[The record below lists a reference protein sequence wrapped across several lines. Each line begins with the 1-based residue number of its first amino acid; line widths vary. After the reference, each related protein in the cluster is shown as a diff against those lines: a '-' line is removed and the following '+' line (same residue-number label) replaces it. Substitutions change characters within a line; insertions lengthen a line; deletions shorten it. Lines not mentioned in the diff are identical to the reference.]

1 MVHVTVR
8 TKKVHYPIPK
18 QITFIQ
24 AAQFRQ
30 AMAQQRQPSK
40 RQFHTTEIQQRHFD
54 QVNQSYRNLCIN
66 FFFMQKGEGMV
77 QADRNAFAAL
87 VTQNS

>member
-1 MVHVTVR
+1 MEDFTFNWWYTLLFVQR
-8 TKKVHYPIPK
+8 KVHYPIPE

-40 RQFHTTEIQQRHFD
+40 RQFHTIEIQQRHFD
-54 QVNQSYRNLCIN
+54 QV
-66 FFFMQKGEGMV
+66 K
-77 QADRNAFAAL
+77 
-87 VTQNS
+87 